1 MPHFAYPF
9 RCRYP
14 WLMWLWW
21 FSPLNCVQLLP
32 THGLQPPRLLCAWD
46 SPGKNTG
53 VGCHF
58 LLQGIFPTQKP
69 NPGLLQCRQILY
81 RLSYEGSIATK
92 VVISSVQSL
101 SRVRLLVTP
110 WTATCPA
117 SLSIINSWSLLRLL
131 SIELVVPSNHLIL
144 CCPLLLLEEERRRRW
159 S

>member
-1 MPHFAYPF
+1 
-9 RCRYP
+9 
-14 WLMWLWW
+14 MWLWW
-21 FSPLNCVQLLP
+21 FSHLNFVCLLP
-32 THGLQPPRLLCAWD
+32 THGLSCPRHLCSWD

-81 RLSYEGSIATK
+81 RLSCEGSIAK

-101 SRVRLLVTP
+101 SRVQLFVTP
-110 WTATCPA
+110 WTVACQA
-117 SLSIINSWSLLRLL
+117 SLSIVNSWSLLKVM

-144 CCPLLLLEEERRRRW
+144 CHPLLLQEERRRR
-159 S
+159 